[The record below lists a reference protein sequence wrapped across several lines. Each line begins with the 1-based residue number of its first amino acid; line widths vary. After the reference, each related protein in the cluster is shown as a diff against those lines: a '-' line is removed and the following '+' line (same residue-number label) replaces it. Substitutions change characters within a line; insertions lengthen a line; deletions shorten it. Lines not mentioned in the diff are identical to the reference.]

1 VVQGRSVVVQGAPP
15 AEAQGNS
22 SSQTLSPA
30 KARKKSPA
38 ALAPVVDAPAPRA
51 GGGAASP
58 SG

>member
-1 VVQGRSVVVQGAPP
+1 VGAQ
-15 AEAQGNS
+15 ENN

-38 ALAPVVDAPAPRA
+38 ASVLVVDAPTPRA

>member
-1 VVQGRSVVVQGAPP
+1 MVRSVVVQGVPP

-30 KARKKSPA
+30 EVREKSPA
-38 ALAPVVDAPAPRA
+38 ALAPVVNAPAPRA